1 MLLLLDKKRYNEYN
15 VRCLFL
21 NERLN
26 SLEKYL
32 KMSFMRTLNEKY
44 VVRIIHLYNNPYN
57 IV

>member
-44 VVRIIHLYNNPYN
+44 VVRIIHLYK
-57 IV
+57 